1 VRVAMETE
9 EDDNVQE
16 PENEGDA
23 AVKGEEK
30 GVLLGD
36 KVKKGVQAKG
46 DEAQCNEVKG
56 GEGNNEPVDE
66 QHILAER
73 LRARTKRKPSY
84 LEEDGAEE
92 EEDEDWFNEEGDGDD
107 EVPKVQKSEQVGG
120 WHLHLRKVKS
130 SA

>member
-1 VRVAMETE
+1 LGCSI
-9 EDDNVQE
+9 NVTGAE
-16 PENEGDA
+16 SDGNLKVG
-23 AVKGEEK
+23 
-30 GVLLGD
+30 LGFFFM
-36 KVKKGVQAKG
+36 Q
-46 DEAQCNEVKG
+46 
-56 GEGNNEPVDE
+56 E

>member
-23 AVKGEEK
+23 AVKSEEK
-30 GVLLGD
+30 GA
-36 KVKKGVQAKG
+36 QAKG